1 MGGIVLCKIKALKVI
16 AQGTAIA
23 DERRIS
29 RNLKGFLC
37 KERRRVGI
45 YQNVKVAT

>member
-1 MGGIVLCKIKALKVI
+1 MGGIVLCRIKALNVI

-29 RNLKGFLC
+29 RKLKGFLC

>member
-1 MGGIVLCKIKALKVI
+1 MGGIVLCRIKDLKVI

-37 KERRRVGI
+37 NERRRVGI